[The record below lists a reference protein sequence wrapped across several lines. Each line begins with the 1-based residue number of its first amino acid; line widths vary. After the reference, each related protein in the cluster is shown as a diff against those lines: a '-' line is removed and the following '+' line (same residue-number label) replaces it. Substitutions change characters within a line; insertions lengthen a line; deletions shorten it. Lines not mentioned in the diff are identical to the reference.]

1 MGERES
7 PDFGLRAT
15 FRGARLAGSHSNHIV
30 SPEGKLASYLTPCL
44 NRSTRGPQE
53 PETRAE
59 PSSFSS
65 PRSGRRTRPCATDRR
80 NFAPTLPT
88 KPPAANFRQRKDSS
102 APLLRNVLGR
112 LLDLL
117 KIKFAWFR
125 GDPWPIIMCIF
136 AEMNENWLIFVS
148 IAITCRVG

>member
-15 FRGARLAGSHSNHIV
+15 FRGARLAGSHLNHIV
-30 SPEGKLASYLTPCL
+30 SSEGKLASYLTPCL

-65 PRSGRRTRPCATDRR
+65 LRAPAGEPDLAPRIGE
-80 NFAPTLPT
+80 TLRQLCLHIVRERER
-88 KPPAANFRQRKDSS
+88 KPPAANFRHAKSEEKG
-102 APLLRNVLGR
+102 LE
-112 LLDLL
+112 
-117 KIKFAWFR
+117 
-125 GDPWPIIMCIF
+125 C
-136 AEMNENWLIFVS
+136 
-148 IAITCRVG
+148 AIP